1 MTERLHLDG
10 EAEQR
15 GLDWRLLRRLGEF
28 LRPHLWWVLAGL
40 GIAIATSAIA
50 PVRPYLSKIAVD
62 EYLLVGKWSGFVGM
76 LAAIGG
82 VVLLTAALQYGR
94 TYLLQWIG
102 QRVLFEIRLRLY
114 EHVQRLAIAF
124 FDRTPVGR
132 LVTRVTN
139 DIEGLSELLSSGLV
153 LLIADVLLLFWIV
166 GFMLATEWRLALLT
180 LSVMPI
186 LIAASIVF
194 RIKVRRAY
202 RLLRQQL
209 ARLNGF
215 LSEYIG
221 GIATTQLFG
230 QQERQ
235 FARFERLNRRYR
247 DLYHRVVFYY
257 AVFFPTVDL
266 VWALAIVLILW
277 YAAGALGH
285 SLSVGTLLAF
295 MQYVEMFFRP
305 IRDLTER
312 YNTLQ
317 SGLVAAERIFGLL
330 QVQQFIEDRPDAQ
343 PMPPLQRGIEFR
355 NVSFSYDG
363 RTPVLRNV
371 SFFVGK
377 GEIVAIVGATG
388 AGKST
393 VAALLC
399 RMYEPQQGD
408 ILIDGR
414 SIRCI
419 TQQSLRQRIA
429 LVLQQD
435 VLLSRTVE
443 ENIAFGRP
451 GITRARIEETLQW
464 LGLQP
469 FIERLPQGLDT
480 RLGERGVNLS
490 AGERQL
496 IALCRAVV
504 GNADVIVLDEATAHV
519 DSLTEELIGKA
530 LERIRGHRTLLVIAH
545 RLATVQGADR
555 IVVLHRGEVRE
566 LGTHEELLA
575 AGGIYARLY
584 RLQAMA
590 QGVAG

>member
-1 MTERLHLDG
+1 MTEQLHLDG

-40 GIAIATSAIA
+40 GIAIATSAIT

-139 DIEGLSELLSSGLV
+139 DVEGLSELLSSGLV

-230 QQERQ
+230 QQDRQ

-388 AGKST
+388 RAKVLWQHFCAGCMNRSRAISSLMGAAF
-393 VAALLC
+393 AALRSRVC
-399 RMYEPQQGD
+399 GSASRWCCSRM
-408 ILIDGR
+408 
-414 SIRCI
+414 CCC
-419 TQQSLRQRIA
+419 
-429 LVLQQD
+429 
-435 VLLSRTVE
+435 
-443 ENIAFGRP
+443 
-451 GITRARIEETLQW
+451 RARWRRTSP
-464 LGLQP
+464 LGARASPARALRRRCSGWGYSP
-469 FIERLPQGLDT
+469 SSSGCH
-480 RLGERGVNLS
+480 RGW
-490 AGERQL
+490 
-496 IALCRAVV
+496 
-504 GNADVIVLDEATAHV
+504 
-519 DSLTEELIGKA
+519 
-530 LERIRGHRTLLVIAH
+530 IRGWESAVSTFL
-545 RLATVQGADR
+545 QGS
-555 IVVLHRGEVRE
+555 VS
-566 LGTHEELLA
+566 
-575 AGGIYARLY
+575 
-584 RLQAMA
+584 
-590 QGVAG
+590 